1 MDQRVEYGDERSFGP
16 VEFMLA
22 MKDFESGQ
30 VYRIMTK
37 DQLGGFKCLRN
48 SSMAFADRVALARD
62 DEERNSESE
71 ALNESL
77 FYITSQDILFND
89 ELSTITYF
97 KDITFG
103 VLFEQIKAQQ
113 QLQNMITN
121 TL

>member
-1 MDQRVEYGDERSFGP
+1 MP
-16 VEFMLA
+16 A

-37 DQLGGFKCLRN
+37 DQQGGFKCLRN
-48 SSMAFADRVALARD
+48 SSMDFADRVALARD
-62 DEERNSESE
+62 DEERNSKSE

-103 VLFEQIKAQQ
+103 VLYEQIKAQQ